1 MSLPLIPSKRSR
13 LNPISGGHRPTLAGS
28 ARFSRAVHGFVPTF
42 RIDLHRRAAAVVEN
56 SMTSSPTRVRGLRAP
71 GAQARTLSLGVSPG
85 APPADT
91 LGFDSEGCQGFGAPT
106 QSTGAADTPIVLPRT
121 AFGALRR
128 VVPASPDCARS
139 PQTADFH
146 RRLSGLCHAG
156 AVAVLGRL
164 PISPPGNCAAPRKAW
179 QCQLRP
185 GSRAPHGDSAAGHR
199 V

>member
-1 MSLPLIPSKRSR
+1 MPIPPFRVGIRPLRRSAEEACYKAASSLPLAPGISLPLILSKRSR

-91 LGFDSEGCQGFGAPT
+91 LGFDSEGCQGF
-106 QSTGAADTPIVLPRT
+106 
-121 AFGALRR
+121 
-128 VVPASPDCARS
+128 
-139 PQTADFH
+139 
-146 RRLSGLCHAG
+146 
-156 AVAVLGRL
+156 
-164 PISPPGNCAAPRKAW
+164 
-179 QCQLRP
+179 
-185 GSRAPHGDSAAGHR
+185 
-199 V
+199 